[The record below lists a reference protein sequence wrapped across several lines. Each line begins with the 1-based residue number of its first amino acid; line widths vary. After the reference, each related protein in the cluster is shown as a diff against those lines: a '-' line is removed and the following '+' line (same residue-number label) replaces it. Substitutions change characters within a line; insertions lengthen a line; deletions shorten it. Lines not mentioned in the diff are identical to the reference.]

1 MVALWYRS
9 NLILITIIPSCITNM
24 YNFVSHTKKLSPIH
38 CNDSTPCKTC
48 WTSPPHTHY
57 GLSLG
62 TGRPSQPCDRQSFT
76 LRQATRCYGDKSSIL
91 PLLIGSLLLEF
102 NFMLALG
109 MPQQFRMVILHRM
122 VQMIKR
128 ERGMFEFVGFNGN
141 VLSNFCEQR
150 ITEWK

>member
-1 MVALWYRS
+1 MIGR
-9 NLILITIIPSCITNM
+9 
-24 YNFVSHTKKLSPIH
+24 
-38 CNDSTPCKTC
+38 
-48 WTSPPHTHY
+48 SPPHTHY
-57 GLSLG
+57 SLSLG

-109 MPQQFRMVILHRM
+109 MPQQFRMAILHRM

-128 ERGMFEFVGFNGN
+128 EHGMFEFVGFNGN
-141 VLSNFCEQR
+141 VLLNFYEQR
-150 ITEWK
+150 ITKCN